1 MAMETRDLR
10 YFLKAVELGS
20 VSRAAAALGITQPAL
35 SRQIRELEGELGRR
49 LLRRT
54 GRGVQPTEAG
64 LRFAAE
70 AGKILAELDALPAA
84 LRHGPAAPAGHVSLA
99 LPASISDGLLPDL
112 YATLRRLFPGIALRV
127 TEAAT
132 SAAIALLRRRE
143 ADVAILHHRA
153 DFGADFGADLGRLAV
168 EPLIDEP
175 LFLASAAGHAISA
188 APVIPL
194 AALERID
201 LILPSPKSGL
211 RALLEAEA
219 ARHGLRFRVAVELDS
234 VTAIKNLVAAGL
246 GHTVLPAYTLA
257 REAAAGL
264 VAVRRIGAPP
274 LARRL
279 LIGRLAHRPQSFA
292 ARQVAASV
300 RELAARHAASMG

>member
-1 MAMETRDLR
+1 METRDFR
-10 YFLKAVELGS
+10 YFLKAVELES

-35 SRQIRELEGELGRR
+35 SRQIQALEGELGRA

-64 LRFAAE
+64 VRFAAE

-84 LRHGPAAPAGHVSLA
+84 LRHGPAAPSGLVSLA

-112 YATLRRLFPGIALRV
+112 YATLRQRFPGIALRV
-127 TEAAT
+127 SEAAT
-132 SAAIALLRRRE
+132 GAAMELLKARTV
-143 ADVAILHHRA
+143 DVAILHHRA
-153 DFGADFGADLGRLAV
+153 DFGRLAV
-168 EPLIDEP
+168 ERLIDEP
-175 LFLASAAGHAISA
+175 LCLVSAAGRAISA
-188 APVIPL
+188 EPMIPL

-201 LILPSPKSGL
+201 LILPTEASGL

-219 ARHGLRFRVAVELDS
+219 ARQGLKLSVAVELDL
-234 VTAIKNLVAAGL
+234 VAAIKNLVMAGL
-246 GHTVLPAYTLA
+246 GHTVLPAFTVA
-257 REAAAGL
+257 REAAAGM

-279 LIGRLAHRPQSFA
+279 VIGRLAHRPQSFA
-292 ARQVAASV
+292 AREVIAAV
-300 RELAARHAASMG
+300 RELAARHAATLG

>member
-1 MAMETRDLR
+1 METRDLR
-10 YFLKAVELGS
+10 YFLKSVELES

-35 SRQIRELEGELGRR
+35 SRQIQALEGELGRA

-70 AGKILAELDALPAA
+70 AGKILAEIDALPAA
-84 LRHGPAAPAGHVSLA
+84 LRHGPAAPSGLVSLA

-112 YATLRRLFPGIALRV
+112 YATLRQLFPGIALRV

-132 SAAIALLRRRE
+132 SAAVELLKSRE
-143 ADVAILHHRA
+143 ADVAILHQRA
-153 DFGADFGADLGRLAV
+153 DFGRLAV

-175 LFLASAAGHAISA
+175 LCLVSAARETV
-188 APVIPL
+188 PPEPPPEPMIPL
-194 AALERID
+194 AALERMD
-201 LILPSPKSGL
+201 LILPSAKSGL

-219 ARHGLRFRVAVELDS
+219 ARHGLRLSVAVELDL
-234 VTAIKNLVAAGL
+234 VAAIKNLVMAGL
-246 GHTVLPAYTLA
+246 GHTVLPAFTVA
-257 REAAAGL
+257 RETAAGL
-264 VAVRRIGAPP
+264 VTAQRIGAPP

-279 LIGRLAHRPQSFA
+279 VIGRLAHRPQSFA
-292 ARQVAASV
+292 TRQVIASV
-300 RELAARHAASMG
+300 RELAARHAATMG

>member
-1 MAMETRDLR
+1 METRELR
-10 YFLKAVELGS
+10 YFLKAVELES

-35 SRQIRELEGELGRR
+35 SRQIQALEGELGRP

-54 GRGVQPTEAG
+54 GRGVQPTAAG

-70 AGKILAELDALPAA
+70 AGKILADLDALPAA
-84 LRHGPAAPAGHVSLA
+84 LRHGPAAPIGFVPLA

-112 YATLRRLFPGIALRV
+112 YATLRRRFPGITLRV

-132 SAAIALLRRRE
+132 SAAIALLKVRE
-143 ADVAILHHRA
+143 VDVAILHQRA
-153 DFGADFGADLGRLAV
+153 DFGRLAV
-168 EPLIDEP
+168 ETLIDEP
-175 LFLASAAGHAISA
+175 LCLVSAAGHAISA
-188 APVIPL
+188 EPVIPL

-219 ARHGLRFRVAVELDS
+219 ARHGLKFGVAVELDS
-234 VTAIKNLVAAGL
+234 VAAIKNLVVAGL
-246 GHTVLPAYTLA
+246 GHTVLPSFTVV
-257 REAAAGL
+257 REAASGQ

-279 LIGRLAHRPQSFA
+279 VIGRLAHRPQSFA
-292 ARQVAASV
+292 ARQVIASV
-300 RELAARHAASMG
+300 RDLAARHAATMG